1 MKKNDLFPEHGSPCR
16 ELREPER
23 PIDAPHGLECR
34 TERIQKAF
42 TASGAEPAGMRE
54 GQRRPEFGA

>member
-1 MKKNDLFPEHGSPCR
+1 MDEIFPQA
-16 ELREPER
+16 R
-23 PIDAPHGLECR
+23 PAPVFDAPHGLECR

-54 GQRRPEFGA
+54 GQRRPEFRA